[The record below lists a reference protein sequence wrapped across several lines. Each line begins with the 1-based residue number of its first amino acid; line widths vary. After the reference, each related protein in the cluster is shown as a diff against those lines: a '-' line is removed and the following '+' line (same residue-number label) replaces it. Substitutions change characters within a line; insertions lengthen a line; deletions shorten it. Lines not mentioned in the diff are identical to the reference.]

1 MVYLTREQLEER
13 LAALHEASLELV
25 RDLSLDHVLKRI
37 VSLAREQVGARYAA
51 LGVLDDEENLVRF
64 IPVGMTKEQIRKT
77 GHMPEGKGM
86 IGAIQ
91 NERRTI
97 RIPRIH
103 EDARSS
109 GFPAQHPPM
118 ESFLGVPILL
128 GGQLLGQIY
137 LTDKEDLPEFTE
149 TDEKVIETLAAY
161 AAIAISNAR
170 LYGDVID
177 RDQALTQRNED
188 LALLNEMAA
197 DLTKSLEVDEIVE
210 RALQRAMDYLK
221 VEAGEIYLNDS
232 GSKTLRLVL
241 HKGEAGAAFWS
252 RDRFKPGEGFIGAVA
267 ETGKPLL
274 SADFSKNMRFLRPAV
289 IEAGFR
295 CMACVPLVAREN
307 VVGVMCVASREAQY
321 LDDRVINMLVAIGAW
336 AGITIENALL
346 HRGARRLAV
355 MEERE
360 RIGMDLHDG
369 IIQSIYS
376 VGLALDYARYAVED
390 DPGMARGKIEQA
402 IAGLNNAIRD
412 IRSYILDL
420 RPRQLRG
427 EDLVSGLHRLVDEFR
442 ANSNTE
448 VKMVVSDDILTDLPS
463 DNASV
468 LFHICQEAMAN
479 IAKHSRARRA
489 EVRLWTTSERIIL
502 EILDDGQGF
511 SPQQKENAIGHG
523 LSNMKT
529 RAHRVGGEVE
539 INSETGKGTTVL
551 AWVPR
556 KE

>member
-1 MVYLTREQLEER
+1 MVLLTREQLEER

-37 VSLAREQVGARYAA
+37 VTLAREQVGAKYAA
-51 LGVLDDEENLVRF
+51 LGVLDDDENLKHF
-64 IPVGMTKEQIRKT
+64 IPVGMTEEEIRKT
-77 GHMPEGKGM
+77 GHTPLGKGM

-97 RIPRIH
+97 RVSRIS
-103 EDARSS
+103 EDERSS
-109 GFPAQHPPM
+109 GFPTHHPQM

-128 GGQLLGQIY
+128 GEQLLGQIY
-137 LTDKEDLPEFTE
+137 LTDKEDYPEFTD

-161 AAIAISNAR
+161 AAVALSNAR

-177 RDQALTQRNED
+177 RDKALTQRNED
-188 LALLNEMAA
+188 LALLNDMAA
-197 DLTKSLEVDEIVE
+197 DLTKSLEVDEIVA
-210 RALQRAMDYLK
+210 RALQRAMDYLHM
-221 VEAGEIYLNDS
+221 EAGEIYLNES
-232 GSKTLRLVL
+232 GSKTMRLAL
-241 HKGEAGAAFWS
+241 HRGEAGAAFWS
-252 RDRFKPGEGFIGAVA
+252 RERFKPGEGIVGAVA
-267 ETGKPLL
+267 ETGKPVL
-274 SADFSKNMRFLRPAV
+274 SAELAEDVRFLRPAV

-295 CMACVPLVAREN
+295 CMVSVPLVAREN
-307 VVGVMCVASREAQY
+307 VVGVMCVASRAAQH
-321 LDDRVINMLVAIGAW
+321 LDGRVVQMLVSIGAW

-346 HRGARRLAV
+346 HRSTRRLAV

-369 IIQSIYS
+369 IIQSIYA

-390 DPGMARGKIEQA
+390 DPGIALDKIEQA

-427 EDLVSGLHRLVDEFR
+427 EDLIGGVHRLLHEFR

-448 VKMVVSDDILTDLPS
+448 IKLVVSDDILTDLPP

-468 LFHICQEAMAN
+468 LFHICQEALAN
-479 IAKHSRARRA
+479 IAKHSHASRA
-489 EVRLWTTSERIIL
+489 EVRLWTTSERVIL
-502 EILDDGQGF
+502 EVLDDGEGF
-511 SPQQKENAIGHG
+511 SPKEKDSTIGHG

-529 RAHRVGGEVE
+529 RAHRVGGELE

-556 KE
+556 KV